1 MVVDSQCG
9 SLNESSPTQVHI
21 FECLVLSWWNCLER
35 IRRRGLVG
43 GGESLGVGFEV
54 SKVHIL
60 SS

>member
-21 FECLVLSWWNCLER
+21 FECKAIRMSTTCEGLGRVALVSR
-35 IRRRGLVG
+35 HGLAG
-43 GGESLGVGFEV
+43 GSNVTG
-54 SKVHIL
+54 